1 MTRLWLLAGLAVLAL
16 TFLFSIPLWMPS
28 FYLTLVIRILF
39 FSLAAMSLT
48 FLAGQIGLV
57 SLAQATFFGTAA
69 YILAIATVQHQL
81 PFYFSAPLALAT
93 ATGLAAVF
101 GLLAMRTSGI
111 YFLMITL
118 ALGQIIWGLSFQW
131 ISFTGGYDG
140 ISGVR
145 PPVVAGIS
153 FAQPHNFYYA
163 LLVTFGLVTTLLLAI
178 IRSPFGL
185 VMRGVRESPS
195 RMQAL
200 GYPVTLIKY
209 LAFVMGGT
217 VAGLAGIFFA
227 YYTGIVNP
235 ASLDLFRSVWLLVVA
250 ILGGVG
256 SIFGAILGTTIV
268 VFLEIVVSQFTNR
281 YMSVIGLVFLLTILF
296 APDGLIGRLQS
307 LRRYFGKE
315 PATKSTAI
323 DEIAKPEGG

>member
-1 MTRLWLLAGLAVLAL
+1 MSRGWLFAGLAAVAL
-16 TFLFSIPLWMPS
+16 VVLFSIPLWMPS
-28 FYLTLVIRILF
+28 FYLTLTIRILF
-39 FSLAAMSLT
+39 FSIAAMSLT

-81 PFYFSAPLALAT
+81 PFYVSAPLALAA

-118 ALGQIIWGLSFQW
+118 ALGQIVWGLAFQW
-131 ISFTGGYDG
+131 ISLTGGYDG
-140 ISGVR
+140 VSGVR
-145 PPVVAGIS
+145 PPTVVGLS
-153 FAQPHNFYYA
+153 FAQPQNFYYA
-163 LLVTFGLVTTLLLAI
+163 LLVAFCLVTVLLLAI

-209 LAFVMGGT
+209 LAFVMAGS

-235 ASLDLFRSVWLLVVA
+235 SSLDLFRSVWFLVVA

-256 SIFGAILGTTIV
+256 SIFGAILGTAVV
-268 VFLEIVVSQFTNR
+268 VFLEIIVSQFTER
-281 YMSVIGLVFLLTILF
+281 YMTVIGLVFLLTILF

-307 LRRYFGKE
+307 LGRYFGKE
-315 PATKSTAI
+315 PATKSTVI
-323 DEIAKPEGG
+323 DEVAKPEGG